1 MSYEA
6 EISRSN
12 PTCFLLLLDQSGSM
26 AEPFGAESA
35 KTKAQG
41 VADAVNRLVE
51 TLVLRCSKGEQIL
64 DRYYIGMIGYGG
76 DVSQGF
82 PIDALAGEVLQP
94 VSRIDANPLCIEQRV
109 SKEQDRTGKWVE
121 RHDDSPVWFE
131 PKAQGKTLMCK
142 ALRAAREV
150 VGDFVDRHPCCFP
163 PIVINITDGMATDG
177 LFEPEALNLW
187 RLASQDGNVLLF
199 NIHISARGERPTLFP
214 SDNLSL
220 SDDYA
225 RRLFTVSSPLPQA
238 MFRQAKILEATLEE
252 GARGFAF
259 NADLSS
265 VISFLDIGTR
275 VGPGAQ

>member
-26 AEPFGAESA
+26 AEPFGAEAA

-41 VADAVNRLVE
+41 VAEAVNRLVE

-64 DRYYIGMIGYGG
+64 DRYHIGMIGYGG
-76 DVSQGF
+76 EVGLGF

-94 VSRIDANPLCIEQRV
+94 VSRIDANPLRIEQRV
-109 SKEQDRTGKWVE
+109 TREQDRTGRWVE
-121 RHDDSPVWFE
+121 QHGDFPVWFE
-131 PKAQGKTLMCK
+131 PKAHGKTLMCT
-142 ALRAAREV
+142 ALRTAKEV
-150 VGDFVDRHPCCFP
+150 ISGFISQHPCCFP

-187 RLASQDGNVLLF
+187 RLASQDGKVLLF
-199 NIHISARGERPTLFP
+199 NIHISARGEPPILFP
-214 SDNLSL
+214 ADDTNL

-225 RRLFTVSSPLPQA
+225 RRLFSVSSPLPEA
-238 MFRQAKILEATLEE
+238 MLRQARVLEASLEE

-259 NADLSS
+259 NADLSA
-265 VISFLDIGTR
+265 VVSFLDIGTR